1 MIGKRISR
9 DEASSN
15 RKQIWLATATLIVVA
30 LILSL
35 IASHTSTGVKKKEKK
50 KENKKVEIYT
60 EPTDSF
66 GGDVIPTAMDP
77 EFETVEGDDT

>member
-35 IASHTSTGVKKKEKK
+35 IASHTSTGVKKKE
-50 KENKKVEIYT
+50 NKKVEIYT